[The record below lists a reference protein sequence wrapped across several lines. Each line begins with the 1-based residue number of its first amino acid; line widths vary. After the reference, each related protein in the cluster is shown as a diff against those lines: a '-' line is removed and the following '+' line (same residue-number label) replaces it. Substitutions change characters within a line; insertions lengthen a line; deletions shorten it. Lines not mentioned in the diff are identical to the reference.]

1 MTIRVSIFAAIAAVI
16 FLTVIFELIRSRR
29 LHERYAILWL
39 ITGGVIFVLAV
50 WRGALSTL
58 SSTVGIAYPPS
69 ALFVLALALHPG
81 RAPALL
87 DGDLEARRP
96 EPDPRAA
103 PRPARERHAET
114 RTGTDGR

>member
-16 FLTVIFELIRSRR
+16 LLTVIFELIRSRR

-58 SSTVGIAYPPS
+58 SSTVGIAYPP
-69 ALFVLALALHPG
+69 
-81 RAPALL
+81 
-87 DGDLEARRP
+87 RRCSSS
-96 EPDPRAA
+96 
-103 PRPARERHAET
+103 RPSSSWSCSCTT
-114 RTGTDGR
+114 RR